1 MEEKVAIYCRVSTQ
15 MQSTDR
21 QKDDLLKLAAQFGY
35 TVNEENIYIDIIS
48 GFSSRENRP
57 QYCNLLHAIEEG
69 GVTTILFSELSRL
82 GRNSTELLKEIE
94 FLKGQGV
101 NLYFEKQNV
110 WVKRDIHDV
119 TSTIFL
125 HVLVVMAEYEIEL
138 FAERTISG
146 KIKKISRGG
155 GIGIASKTYGYMN
168 NSEKNMSIREDEA
181 KIVREIFQMYADGKS
196 VIEIAESLNA
206 NNIPSPYTTR
216 IHEFRSNRKKKGLG
230 EKEYAFDVEKLKWRP
245 SAISRMLCNEIYIGH
260 RVVEFHKPQVGEL
273 ENNTSNNKKLPK
285 IYTYD
290 ERLENIRI
298 VSDDIFY
305 RVQERLS
312 QAKYNKNISIKHE
325 NLLKAK
331 LRCGECGSNF
341 SVGKV
346 NESATNY
353 KCDARTYKCYGRV
366 NRKDKPQTCK
376 EGAEVRQWK
385 LDGLVVMLSLRKF
398 AEGDFEKNNQY
409 QIEQLT
415 KEINKNDDLIER
427 IKDKLVQS
435 KNKYEKELKRLI
447 SISEKSDEVV
457 EELMRTRQNEY
468 EIEKAELSSILKKK
482 QEENIRKRNRIK
494 SLKHMSED
502 YANLYDKIDEIKNNT
517 DLLKSMIDEYIDVIT
532 LYRIHK
538 LWNLVVIKYRDGSEF
553 WGTIKAARYK
563 NSETFYDPLLSK
575 DGIEFQTW
583 VINNSNHRFTYNKT
597 DKTVT
602 CHGDKQSDDKW
613 TQEIPEGTYTY
624 EEFNKILHDKELIG
638 SYPMYAFEL
647 RQKKQIGNQSVE
659 KKLLKEDIKNNIDW
673 VQHNKDVFEKLRT
686 NKR

>member
-35 TVNEENIYIDIIS
+35 TVSEENIYIDIIS

-57 QYCNLLHAIEEG
+57 QYSKLLHAIEEG
-69 GVTTILFSELSRL
+69 SVTTILFSEFSRL
-82 GRNSTELLKEIE
+82 GRNSTELLNEIK
-94 FLKGQGV
+94 FLQGQGV
-101 NLYFEKQNV
+101 NQYFDKEHV
-110 WVKRDIHDV
+110 WVKRDKNDMI
-119 TSTIFL
+119 STLFL
-125 HVLVVMAEYEIEL
+125 HVLVLMAEHEIEL

-146 KIKKISRGG
+146 KIKKISNGG

-181 KIVREIFQMYADGKS
+181 KIVRDIFQMYADGKS
-196 VIEIAESLNA
+196 VIEIAETLNA
-206 NNIPSPYTTR
+206 NNIPSPYATR
-216 IHEFRSNRKKKGLG
+216 IHEFRSNRKKKGLE
-230 EKEYAFDVEKLKWRP
+230 EKEYTFDVEKLKWRP

-260 RVVEFHKPQVGEL
+260 RVVEFHEPQVRDSG
-273 ENNTSNNKKLPK
+273 NNKSYKKKSQK

-290 ERLENIRI
+290 KRLENIRI

-341 SVGKV
+341 SVGKTTD
-346 NESATNY
+346 SAICY

-409 QIEQLT
+409 QIEQLK
-415 KEINKNDDLIER
+415 KEINKNDELIG
-427 IKDKLVQS
+427 KTKDQLDKLRNNY
-435 KNKYEKELKRLI
+435 KKEISRL
-447 SISEKSDEVV
+447 SSVEEDDEVV
-457 EELMRTRQNEY
+457 RELMKTKQREY
-468 EIEKAELSSILKKK
+468 NSEQSKQSSYLIKK

-647 RQKKQIGNQSVE
+647 RQKEQIGNQSGE
-659 KKLLKEDIKNNIDW
+659 KKLLKENIKDNIDW
-673 VQHNKDVFEKLRT
+673 VQHNKDVFEKLRS